1 MLGFYIFIEYN
12 KGIFMK
18 TIKESKL
25 RELLSSKGVDEGFID
40 RILKRAK
47 LAKSKGQMKDL
58 DNRLDK
64 LEKDADYQKLV
75 KKYDLEDFKF

>member
-1 MLGFYIFIEYN
+1 
-12 KGIFMK
+12 MK

>member
-1 MLGFYIFIEYN
+1 
-12 KGIFMK
+12 MK

-58 DNRLDK
+58 DNRLDR
-64 LEKDADYQKLV
+64 LEKDADYKKLV
-75 KKYDLEDFKF
+75 KKYDLEDFKFQYLKAEYNNGRRK

>member
-1 MLGFYIFIEYN
+1 
-12 KGIFMK
+12 MK

-25 RELLSSKGVDEGFID
+25 RELLSSKGVNEGFID

-58 DNRLDK
+58 DSRLDK